1 MMKNKKGAEFAIGTV
16 VMIVLGLAVLIIL
29 ILVVRQQVTKG
40 AQGYSDIGG
49 QAELNPTKC
58 TNIIL
63 GRSCTTAQQCA
74 SAGGRYF
81 SSSPQGA
88 WQDCGAGQGCCES
101 S

>member
-1 MMKNKKGAEFAIGTV
+1 MKNKKGAEFAIGTV

-49 QAELNPTKC
+49 QAELNSTKC

-63 GRSCTTAQQCA
+63 GRSCSTSQQCA
-74 SAGGRYF
+74 TAQGRYY
-81 SSSPQGA
+81 SSSPQGQ
-88 WQDCGAGQGCCES
+88 WTDCGQGQGCCEQS
-101 S
+101 